1 MVAKSRPA
9 ICGASRRISFV
20 CQIAKLCLFLPK
32 NFSTM
37 PHPDDAEMVAQWLLV
52 LRHNMEVAMQSARR
66 WLIPLCFGF
75 LLFISASVKA
85 EGDSANPN
93 PSPFP
98 VPAGL
103 ESSVEF
109 WKKVFS
115 EFSRSQL
122 VYFDPF
128 DMSRIYEV
136 TDVGEESRS
145 NEYINDERARI
156 AAAHGVQIERVKA
169 QRGIKERTA
178 AGIKRSG
185 RYLAQIQKIFVE
197 RGLPPEITYLPM
209 VESSYDINARSS
221 VGALGIW
228 QFMPRTGRQYL
239 RVSSGV
245 DERRDPLESSRAAAS
260 YLKEAY
266 ENLGSWPLAITSY
279 NYGQAGV
286 ARAVDEVGSA
296 NLVDLIERYNHPYWG
311 FPPKQFYAEFLAA
324 VEIGSNVARYFP
336 GLELDAA
343 VTIKE
348 VEVNRSTTL
357 ASLIKSSGLDR
368 DDFLGWN
375 PALSSTARVVPAGYR
390 VKLPTDRTVEPLVV
404 LAKNEEVK
412 PKAKAQ
418 PQVVHH
424 RVKSGET
431 LYEIAR
437 RYGASVQHIAR
448 VNGLRPSH
456 LLRAGSTLR
465 IPRI

>member
-1 MVAKSRPA
+1 MFVSAKELLYNA
-9 ICGASRRISFV
+9 AS
-20 CQIAKLCLFLPK
+20 L
-32 NFSTM
+32 
-37 PHPDDAEMVAQWLLV
+37 DAEMVAQWLLL
-52 LRHNMEVAMQSARR
+52 LRRNMEVAMQSARR

-75 LLFISASVKA
+75 LLFTSASVKA
-85 EGDSANPN
+85 ESDPANPRA
-93 PSPFP
+93 SLFP

-115 EFSRSQL
+115 EFTRSQL

-156 AAAHGVQIERVKA
+156 GAAHGVGIERVKA

-185 RYLAQIQKIFVE
+185 RYLAQIQQIFVE
-197 RGLPPEITYLPM
+197 RGLPPELTYLPM

-286 ARAVDEVGSA
+286 ARAVDEVGSS

-336 GLELDAA
+336 ELEVDAA

-375 PALSSTARVVPAGYR
+375 PALSSRARIVPAGYR

-424 RVKSGET
+424 RVKRGET
-431 LYEIAR
+431 LFEIAR
-437 RYGASVQHIAR
+437 RYGASVQRIAQL
-448 VNGLRPSH
+448 NGLRQSH
-456 LLRAGSTLR
+456 LLRVGTTLR
-465 IPRI
+465 IPQI